1 MGKAAHKLWETKSTV
16 QYPNIILSLNRS
28 LLTFKNTC

>member
-16 QYPNIILSLNRS
+16 HYPKTILSLNRS